1 MVSECLLTSGRA
13 GAGGRGLAGGSSTP
27 VPIIVRGEDR
37 PLSGAK
43 TDYCQ
48 ARSWI
53 LVRGEDGSLSGAKGD
68 EITMRLVHTAYTGAA
83 FESRYIYA
91 YHVVR
96 IAPKEW
102 VVVNDYGASG
112 SVGLGPGNW
121 VRDRAGGAGTGET
134 PIQALRCCVSPATT
148 RTKRACMEAIAD
160 ALEMQLLTNT
170 PGRIDVSD
178 WS

>member
-1 MVSECLLTSGRA
+1 
-13 GAGGRGLAGGSSTP
+13 
-27 VPIIVRGEDR
+27 
-37 PLSGAK
+37 LSGAK

-53 LVRGEDGSLSGAKGD
+53 LVRGEDRLLSGAKGD
-68 EITMRLVHTAYTGAA
+68 EITMRLVHTAHTGAIL
-83 FESRYIYA
+83 ESTHVYA

-96 IAPKEW
+96 IAPKKW
-102 VVVNDYGASG
+102 AVVTDYGVSG
-112 SVGLGPGNW
+112 GVGRSGNW
-121 VRDRAGGAGTGET
+121 ARDRSGGSGTGET